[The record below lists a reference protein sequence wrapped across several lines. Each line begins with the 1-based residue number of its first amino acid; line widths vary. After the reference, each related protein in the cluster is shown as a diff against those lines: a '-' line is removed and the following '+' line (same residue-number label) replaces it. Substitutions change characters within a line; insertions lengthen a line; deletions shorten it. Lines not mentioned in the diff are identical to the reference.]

1 MKLTIISRKTNWC
14 VTELV
19 RAGKKRGVKVAIV
32 DFNDIDSA
40 LKFKGWGDVV
50 IWRSSSLDAAI
61 ERSILFRF
69 LKKQG
74 KVIINEGQATNPLV
88 VNKFFQQ
95 QIIAQYSGVSGHDS
109 LSGIPSY
116 VFTTSNELSLAIKNK
131 KLTFPFVE
139 KPVLGAHGQGVRK
152 IGAISDIVSTRENV
166 YQNYIP
172 NDGDYRV
179 ICLGGRVLGA
189 IKRTATPGDFR

>member
-69 LKKQG
+69 
-74 KVIINEGQATNPLV
+74 
-88 VNKFFQQ
+88 
-95 QIIAQYSGVSGHDS
+95 
-109 LSGIPSY
+109 
-116 VFTTSNELSLAIKNK
+116 
-131 KLTFPFVE
+131 
-139 KPVLGAHGQGVRK
+139 
-152 IGAISDIVSTRENV
+152 
-166 YQNYIP
+166 
-172 NDGDYRV
+172 
-179 ICLGGRVLGA
+179 
-189 IKRTATPGDFR
+189 